1 MPWRDSTPAAPS
13 HIICFY
19 WRIPPKKQSFGKAM
33 FDCQK
38 ISPIQ
43 LSLNPRFCCIL
54 VSEQSIFVLH
64 KSSVTCM
71 KDLNCTVREKWEVL
85 ALCLRL
91 IHLSLSCWISTTSKS
106 HIQQSSPVPWKTLCQ
121 HRPWYRRVIME
132 SGAFSYWNA
141 QPMADAE
148 SQFQELLEA

>member
-1 MPWRDSTPAAPS
+1 MDLACCGQPRDMPWRDSTQWLPENLPYS
-13 HIICFY
+13 IELESPFLLYTLYSCF
-19 WRIPPKKQSFGKAM
+19 WT
-33 FDCQK
+33 
-38 ISPIQ
+38 SPI
-43 LSLNPRFCCIL
+43 I
-54 VSEQSIFVLH
+54 VLQ

-71 KDLNCTVREKWEVL
+71 KDLNCTLREKWEVL

-91 IHLSLSCWISTTSKS
+91 IRPIPFLRNFHNIKISHPT
-106 HIQQSSPVPWKTLCQ
+106 IRPRAILKTLCQ

>member
-1 MPWRDSTPAAPS
+1 
-13 HIICFY
+13 
-19 WRIPPKKQSFGKAM
+19 M

-71 KDLNCTVREKWEVL
+71 KDLNCTLREK
-85 ALCLRL
+85 
-91 IHLSLSCWISTTSKS
+91 
-106 HIQQSSPVPWKTLCQ
+106 
-121 HRPWYRRVIME
+121 
-132 SGAFSYWNA
+132 
-141 QPMADAE
+141 
-148 SQFQELLEA
+148 